1 MNRLWVTH
9 MLRNKYFVCILG
21 LVLILCVL
29 LFLSWVALSEKKFDV
44 YAPESYSPEGLKAI
58 HLLLAKSGYHVS
70 VIDKLPESRRNLLVV
85 ITTNTWRG
93 DGPTGQWKPL
103 LDWVRRG
110 GTILELS
117 AGFPSIQ
124 VTGRKLSLLNIQTGR
139 IFYPNRQSVPLL
151 DNLKYHPNKT
161 QIAVMKHPE
170 QGLYGAGDRFFIYRQ
185 SFGAGQL
192 IFWNDVDGLTNH
204 FLKRHP
210 DNAVIFAAIIR
221 EFSFSG
227 EIDFYNL
234 AFKVDHF
241 KTIQR
246 PTMIFNHFWVGGLL
260 LFLTVVIVIWKT
272 AARFGRPR
280 PLTLA
285 RGRSYDE
292 FVYSLAGLFEQA
304 GIRKFVLDNLWRDLM
319 KTMADL
325 TRLPVDAPPEQL
337 IMAMNRLSGKEY
349 GPLLKLHSSFSDLS
363 DKPERGVGKKLSS
376 KQFLVIASQLDEY
389 RKEFHAWKKSNPFAA
404 K

>member
-1 MNRLWVTH
+1 

-70 VIDKLPESRRNLLVV
+70 IIEKVPESRRNLLVV
-85 ITTNTWRG
+85 ITTNAWRG

-110 GTILELS
+110 GTIMELS

-124 VTGRKLSLLNIQTGR
+124 VTGKKLSLLNIQTGR
-139 IFYPNRQSVPLL
+139 NFYPNGRLVPLL

-170 QGLYGAGDRFFIYRQ
+170 QGFYGAGNRFFIYRQ
-185 SFGAGQL
+185 SYGAGQL

-204 FLKRHP
+204 FLKLHP
-210 DNAVIFAAIIR
+210 DNGVIFAAIIR
-221 EFSFSG
+221 EFSSSG
-227 EIDFYNL
+227 GIDFYNL
-234 AFKVDHF
+234 AFKVEHF

-246 PTMIFNHFWVGGLL
+246 PTMTFNHFWVGGLL
-260 LFLTVVIVIWKT
+260 LILTVVIVIWKL

-280 PLTLA
+280 PLTLV

-325 TRLPVDAPPEQL
+325 TRLPMDAPPEQL

-349 GPLLKLHSSFSDLS
+349 GPLMKLHSSFSDLS
-363 DKPERGVGKKLSS
+363 DKPEWGVGKKKLSS

-389 RKEFHAWKKSNPFAA
+389 RKEFRAWKKSNPFAV

>member
-1 MNRLWVTH
+1 
-9 MLRNKYFVCILG
+9 MLRNKYFICILA
-21 LVLILCVL
+21 LILILCVL

-44 YAPESYSPEGLKAI
+44 YAPDSYSPEGLKAI
-58 HLLLAKSGYHVS
+58 HLLLARSGRHVS
-70 VIDKLPESRRNLLVV
+70 VANKLPESRRDLLIV
-85 ITTNTWRG
+85 ITTNSGRG
-93 DGPTGQWKPL
+93 DGPTEHQKRL

-117 AGFPSIQ
+117 AGFPSIL
-124 VTGRKLSLLNIQTGR
+124 VTGSKLSLLNIQTGR
-139 IFYPNRQSVPLL
+139 TFHPNRQSAFLP

-170 QGLYGAGDRFFIYRQ
+170 EGFYGAGDRFFIYRQ

-210 DNAVIFAAIIR
+210 DNAVIFAAIVR
-221 EFSFSG
+221 EFSPSG
-227 EIDFYNL
+227 GIDFYNL
-234 AFKVDHF
+234 AFKAEHF
-241 KTIQR
+241 KAIQR
-246 PTMIFNHFWVGGLL
+246 PKIIFNHFWVGGLL
-260 LFLTVVIVIWKT
+260 LILTVVIAIWKS

-280 PLTLA
+280 PLALA

-304 GIRKFVLDNLWRDLM
+304 GIRRFVLDNLWRDLI

-325 TRLPVDAPPEQL
+325 AHLPVDAPPEQL
-337 IMAMNRLSGKEY
+337 ILAMNRLSGKEY
-349 GPLLKLHSSFSDLS
+349 GPLLKLHSSFSDLF
-363 DKPERGVGKKLSS
+363 DKPERGVRTKLSP
-376 KQFLVIASQLDEY
+376 KQFLAIASQLDEY
-389 RKEFHAWKKSNPFAA
+389 RKEFRAWKKSNPFAA